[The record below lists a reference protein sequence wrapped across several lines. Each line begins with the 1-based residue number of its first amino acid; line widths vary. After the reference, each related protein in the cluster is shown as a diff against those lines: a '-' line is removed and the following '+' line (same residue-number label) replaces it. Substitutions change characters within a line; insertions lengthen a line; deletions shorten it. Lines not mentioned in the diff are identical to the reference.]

1 MLQPIW
7 YFFLVLSIIGAKTVR
22 FRMATR
28 LVLCLRNNLLKK
40 ILCDRSLEG
49 GVGVYF
55 HFRHPKTSKPVTAPK
70 EDNVRRTGTKNARRC
85 GHMALWGC
93 FIICINLVPFHDLW
107 SDGGETEN
115 RPPCPQSRTIQ
126 SGQSNTSYFWDTTL
140 SKAGISPTFEPGPR
154 N

>member
-1 MLQPIW
+1 MHHLFIAKILNAAWAVPERRYLKINSTEAPVIRPLRV
-7 YFFLVLSIIGAKTVR
+7 YAHRLVAEC
-22 FRMATR
+22 

-93 FIICINLVPFHDLW
+93 FVICINLVPFHDLW

-126 SGQSNTSYFWDTTL
+126 SGQSNTSYF
-140 SKAGISPTFEPGPR
+140 
-154 N
+154 

>member
-1 MLQPIW
+1 M
-7 YFFLVLSIIGAKTVR
+7 
-22 FRMATR
+22 
-28 LVLCLRNNLLKK
+28 
-40 ILCDRSLEG
+40 
-49 GVGVYF
+49 GVYF

-93 FIICINLVPFHDLW
+93 FTICINLVPFHDLW

-126 SGQSNTSYFWDTTL
+126 SGQSNTSYKIAVRFYITRLPPSVARLPVLRNSLLWT
-140 SKAGISPTFEPGPR
+140 AGCGGWTKLLRRTGAGMATCNSVR
-154 N
+154 L